1 MPTRTGVSSSAPEHG
16 CPFTPRRWVSLWHP
30 YGHPRTWVSFRP
42 NTRTWVSF
50 RPNKHGCPHHRH
62 PCASASTKVGVPSTP
77 PEHGCPHRDPTWVSS
92 TGPEHGCPF
101 GQQIWVSPRRR
112 RWVSFPHRQ
121 GGIPAV
127 HEHGC
132 PLAPIGVPW
141 HPSLRVVLLSGR
153 VSMAASH
160 LPAAPGRRER
170 LMAREGDGHYSGGP

>member
-1 MPTRTGVSSSAPEHG
+1 MGVPPICPLEHG

-30 YGHPRTWVSFRP
+30 YGHPRIWVSFRP

-92 TGPEHGCPF
+92 TGPRTWVSSTGPEHGCPF

-112 RWVSFPHRQ
+112 RWVSFPHRPFRTDRGVSQ
-121 GGIPAV
+121 RSTNM
-127 HEHGC
+127 
-132 PLAPIGVPW
+132 GVPW
-141 HPSLRVVLLSGR
+141 HPS
-153 VSMAASH
+153 VS
-160 LPAAPGRRER
+160 PGTHRFGLFFSAGGCPWRRR
-170 LMAREGDGHYSGGP
+170 IFPQPLGGGSA